1 MRRIVIFW
9 SVWLGLTACAPTQ
22 ESTEHQSNTAQDHVH
37 HESMDLAS
45 SSDQSLYQVKS
56 QWETQTG
63 QFLRL
68 KDFAGK
74 PTILAMVYASCK
86 NACPRIIADMKRIQS
101 DVDQKYPEQTQFVL
115 VSIDPEV
122 DTSERLAQLAQKSNL
137 NGQWTL
143 LRGSPEDVM
152 ELAALLGV
160 KYRKTSETD
169 YAHSNLISLLNAQGE
184 IQHRQE
190 GLGTDPEQILL
201 ALEKLYASP

>member
-1 MRRIVIFW
+1 MKRIVMLW

-22 ESTEHQSNTAQDHVH
+22 ESAEHQANTHQGHTH
-37 HESMDLAS
+37 HEAMDLAS
-45 SSDQSLYQVKS
+45 ASDQSLYQVES

-63 QFLRL
+63 QSLRL
-68 KDFAGK
+68 KNFAGK

-122 DTSERLAQLAQKSNL
+122 DTPERLAQLAQKSDL

-143 LRGSPEDVM
+143 LRGTSEDVM

-160 KYRKTSETD
+160 KYRKTSDTD
-169 YAHSNLISLLNAQGE
+169 YAHSNVISLLNAQGE

-190 GLGTDPEQILL
+190 GLGTDPEQTLQ
-201 ALEKLYASP
+201 ALDKLYASP